1 MFVLIINVLPNI
13 LGGCS
18 GCGVIPIAPIIDRIP
33 PVLFNIGLSP
43 KTASKRERSR
53 LPLKKRFSSTR
64 KAPVD
69 GAVCRPSP
77 FTISTPSGFD
87 QSSLPLRKRVNVRR
101 QLASLTPSYIGIH
114 SFFGYCSQLL
124 KQKYVKQN
132 IFNSVNYK
140 ITVAA

>member
-1 MFVLIINVLPNI
+1 M
-13 LGGCS
+13 
-18 GCGVIPIAPIIDRIP
+18 IPVAPIIDT

-69 GAVCRPSP
+69 GAVCCPSP

-101 QLASLTPSYIGIH
+101 QLTSLTSSYIGVH
-114 SFFGYCSQLL
+114 SFFGYCSQLSNNNMF
-124 KQKYVKQN
+124 K
-132 IFNSVNYK
+132 
-140 ITVAA
+140 